1 MILGT
6 TGLLALLLSPLP
18 ADAQLGRLKNM
29 VAGVEK
35 GEVYGEDVTDEGSP
49 IVFVVDLTPVVELPQ
64 GAVDNLKQ
72 MVAQQGEAYVRQKL
86 AEEGA
91 DWALR
96 AAGPAG
102 MAVREV
108 MRRRSDR
115 TERARNHV
123 RAAIEGLEDDQ
134 RFGLV
139 TFEGGPSSWRS
150 PALDATEANREE
162 AREFVGGLQ
171 KVEGDGFLKSALMAA
186 AGLAADPAMYGAGGG
201 GMSPAGGDPSSA
213 ALAAQAGAV
222 QGAIPPVNP
231 SGTLSGPTVSAEN
244 LLRGIELAFE
254 LEPEAI
260 VVVLGAAPPEDT
272 VGLLARVEELA
283 ADRDVTIHAAVFGEN
298 QSGGVLRELAE
309 SNDGELLTDE
319 EEDEED

>member
-1 MILGT
+1 MAS
-6 TGLLALLLSPLP
+6 LLALILSPLP
-18 ADAQLGRLKNM
+18 AEAQLGRLKNM

-108 MRRRSDR
+108 MRRRNDR

-139 TFEGGPSSWRS
+139 TFEGGPSVWRS
-150 PALDATEANREE
+150 PASEATEANREE

-171 KVEGDGFLKSALMAA
+171 KVEGDGFLQTALMAA
-186 AGLAADPAMYGAGGG
+186 AGLAVDPAMYAGGG
-201 GMSPAGGDPSSA
+201 AGEPPAGVDPTA
-213 ALAAQAGAV
+213 AAMAAQAGAV
-222 QGAIPPVNP
+222 AGSIPAASQ

-260 VVVLGAAPPEDT
+260 VIVLGAAPPGDT
-272 VGLLARVEELA
+272 VGLLSRVDELA
-283 ADRDVTIHAAVFGEN
+283 AGRDLTIHAAVFGEN

-309 SNDGELLTDE
+309 ANDGELLTDE
-319 EEDEED
+319 EEEEEEED